1 METNRCK
8 LVELQET
15 DYVDVKRL
23 YSDVKVREFLGGP
36 VSEEEFNAKFER
48 MIKSKNDAIY
58 WVIRQRE
65 SSLFIGLISLALH
78 HDGVHVGKHINYEK
92 FILLFII
99 LIYFSQY
106 GCSKRMT
113 YEYSNL
119 LDDESK
125 NQLVDVLMFG
135 YKINNGKFNKKWTLN
150 FISEFRE
157 FVMFKGK

>member
-1 METNRCK
+1 MMETNRCK
-8 LVELQET
+8 LVKLQET

-78 HDGVHVGKHINYEK
+78 HDGVSTEVSYQLLPEWWGKGYATEVVKEVIRYAFVEFRLAK
-92 FILLFII
+92 VIAET
-99 LIYFSQY
+99 Q
-106 GCSKRMT
+106 T
-113 YEYSNL
+113 ANL
-119 LDDESK
+119 LSCRLLERVCMK
-125 NQLVDVLMFG
+125 LEQKVQRFG
-135 YKINNGKFNKKWTLN
+135 AEQAIYAIYNL
-150 FISEFRE
+150 SL
-157 FVMFKGK
+157 